1 MSKGLLVGYTKEDN
15 DVEAHYFNEDAHI
28 LTIAQSGA
36 GKNTSVIMPNL
47 LSDRFNGAKIILDLK
62 GENSAVCS
70 FWREQEA
77 KGKTFRLNPWHIF
90 DIPTIKYNPFC
101 VLDAFGDDF
110 YDECVAFSEA
120 IIPSKKNQSDTGEH
134 FDDLARD
141 FISSLLSYLTIRDY
155 PNVPNPANLYDE
167 LMEATSSIEKLKYI
181 ISDMESIPHPDPD
194 IIRVLKLSA
203 FTFKGL
209 ISTGENN
216 ELRGVKTTI
225 SRALSSFKSKR
236 LYHTVHSEK
245 EESLNLLESLFQKG
259 QSNDLFISFPQSEI
273 KRAEVWLR
281 LVLTS
286 FIRDN
291 INRPPKNS
299 VLFVLDEFPQLGTF
313 NLIKDNSAFLR
324 GYHVRF
330 WFIGQNIGQFKTN
343 YGEEGMQTIFE
354 NCTLKQFFNVSDKTA
369 EYVSKKLGK
378 VSYSDKDLKTMVF
391 KSKLTEY
398 VMTSSEVEQSS
409 DTFIFNGNERCFLAR
424 NIPYYN
430 NPENEKRALPNPLFH
445 GLPAFVEER
454 IKLLGE

>member
-1 MSKGLLVGYTKEDN
+1 MSRGLLIGYTKEN
-15 DVEAHYFNEDAHI
+15 NNIEAHYFNEDAHI

-47 LSDRFNGAKIILDLK
+47 LSNRFDGTKIILDLK

-101 VLDAFGDDF
+101 MLDAYGEDL
-110 YDECVAFSEA
+110 YDECMAFSEA
-120 IIPSKKNQSDTGEH
+120 IIPTRKSQSDTGEH
-134 FDDLARD
+134 FDGLARD
-141 FISSLLSYLTIRDY
+141 FIASFLTYLTVRDY
-155 PNVPNPANLYDE
+155 PNAPNPASLYDE
-167 LMEATSSIEKLKYI
+167 LTESTASIAKLEYI
-181 ISDMESIPHPDPD
+181 ITDMESIPHPDPD
-194 IIRVLKLSA
+194 IKRVLKLSS
-203 FTFKGL
+203 FIIKGL

-236 LYHTVHSEK
+236 LYHAVQSTK
-245 EESLNLLESLFQKG
+245 EESLNLVESLFQK
-259 QSNDLFISFPQSEI
+259 SENNDLFISFPQSEI
-273 KRAEVWLR
+273 RKAEVWLR
-281 LVLTS
+281 LILTS

-291 INRPPKNS
+291 INRPPKNP
-299 VLFVLDEFPQLGTF
+299 VLFILDEFPQLGTF

-330 WFIGQNIGQFKTN
+330 WFIGQNIGQFRIN

-378 VSYSDKDLKTMVF
+378 VSYVDKDLKTMVF
-391 KSKLTEY
+391 KSKLTEE
-398 VMTSSEVEQSS
+398 VMTPTEVEQCV
-409 DTFIFNGNERCFLAR
+409 DTFIFNGNNRCFLAK
-424 NIPYYN
+424 NLPYYK
-430 NPENEKRALPNPLFH
+430 NPETERRALSNPLFH
-445 GLPAFVEER
+445 GLPAFEEER